1 MTIEV
6 AEQDDVPLGVSGG
19 GGGGVGEDLLDHPFR
34 PAVRVCCGLLRRALV
49 EGERV
54 GVAVDGSRR
63 GEYDRLAAVVAHGV
77 DESERRPQVVGVVL
91 DGLLDGLPDSLVA
104 GEVDYRVDLPLFPE
118 NLVERICVAD
128 VGLVERHV
136 RGCLVA
142 YDCGDSVEDD
152 FR

>member
-19 GGGGVGEDLLDHPFR
+19 GGGGVGEDLLDHPFS
-34 PAVRVCCGLLRRALV
+34 PAVRVGSRLLRGALV

-54 GVAVDGSRR
+54 WVAVDGSRR
-63 GEYDRLAAVVAHGV
+63 GEHNRCAAVASHGV
-77 DESERRPQVVGVVL
+77 DECERSPQVVGVVL
-91 DGLLDGLPDSLVA
+91 NGLLDGLADRLVA
-104 GEVDYRVDLPLFPE
+104 GEVDHRVDRPLFPE
-118 NLVERICVAD
+118 NRVERLCIAD

-136 RGCLVA
+136 RGRLVA